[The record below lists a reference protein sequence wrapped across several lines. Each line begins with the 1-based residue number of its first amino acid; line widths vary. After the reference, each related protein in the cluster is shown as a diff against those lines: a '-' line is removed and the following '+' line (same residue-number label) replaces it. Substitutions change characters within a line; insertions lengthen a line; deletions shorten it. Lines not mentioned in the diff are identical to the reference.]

1 LLTMV
6 GTASAGS
13 VAATR
18 NTPTMEKRRVRR
30 KGEAPQPRM
39 IVTYFPPS
47 EGSVFRRRQEPSRS
61 GPEQKGFLS
70 DVVILQRLT
79 TGGNVTT
86 LVTEQGW

>member
-1 LLTMV
+1 MPALVVWLKLKLGAPEVSDAAPVLLLTMV

-47 EGSVFRRRQEPSRS
+47 EGSVSGDDKNPRAQAPSR
-61 GPEQKGFLS
+61 QVF
-70 DVVILQRLT
+70 
-79 TGGNVTT
+79 
-86 LVTEQGW
+86 